1 MARLKADPIADPAAM
16 DACAANL
23 RQIEQE
29 LNSAMQRL
37 QPIVERWKSIVE
49 DYERELT
56 SVNASIATLEKNMLE
71 LGYDLPV
78 KLPGLSPFWWPWS

>member
-1 MARLKADPIADPAAM
+1 MLRWRTARDCIAASSRHKAAYFGHFG
-16 DACAANL
+16 
-23 RQIEQE
+23 RF
-29 LNSAMQRL
+29 
-37 QPIVERWKSIVE
+37 VE